1 MRFVIGGRQCVGG
14 TFLLLDGDEAGRK
27 AAERWQA
34 ELGGYL
40 LAPLEDGDAC
50 EVAEALG
57 ALPGRPMNEVL
68 CSVSRLVCALIP
80 PVVLVGAL
88 VLLAVVLLGYRV
100 VMGDLRRAKWSLVAL
115 LLLAG
120 LLAPVPNGQGGKT
133 AAFYPLIRMLTGGY
147 GACTFIGPPPRYTP
161 SPDERPVKGLSCRGS

>member
-1 MRFVIGGRQCVGG
+1 MPISIVA
-14 TFLLLDGDEAGRK
+14 FLI
-27 AAERWQA
+27 
-34 ELGGYL
+34 Y
-40 LAPLEDGDAC
+40 
-50 EVAEALG
+50 
-57 ALPGRPMNEVL
+57 
-68 CSVSRLVCALIP
+68 
-80 PVVLVGAL
+80 
-88 VLLAVVLLGYRV
+88 
-100 VMGDLRRAKWSLVAL
+100 AL